1 MGNDTYLEIQG
12 LIRGKSR
19 TIKDPAGRTVK
30 VLEDIHSEE
39 IADTCQ
45 CSVLEVYMEAMRRGI
60 LPYRYL
66 RNRDSISIEEQLKL
80 AESQVAVIGA
90 GGLGGEVILLL
101 ARIGIGR
108 LIVVDSDAFDETNLN
123 RQALSSRLSLGR
135 SKAEEAAVMVHSIN
149 SGVGVTP
156 YQVRIDST
164 NARKMLAGSD
174 VVVDALD
181 NVPDRLMLESEAKRL
196 GIPLVH
202 GALAGFGGQLMTIFP
217 DDIGLK
223 LLYREGMKRVDP
235 KSPEA
240 ILGVPTVT
248 PALIGSLEVMEVL
261 KIILKRGTVFRNTM
275 VYVDL
280 DIGELNRFTF
290 ESGDSVH
297 EIPEHE

>member
-1 MGNDTYLEIQG
+1 MITDTHPEIQG
-12 LIRGKSR
+12 LIRGKSKKK
-19 TIKDPAGRTVK
+19 KDPAGRTVK
-30 VLEDIHSEE
+30 VVEDIHSEE
-39 IADTCQ
+39 IAVTLH
-45 CSVLEVYMEAMRRGI
+45 CSVHEVYIEALRLGI

-66 RNRDSISIEEQLKL
+66 RNRDSISIGEQLKL
-80 AESQVAVIGA
+80 AESQVSVIGA

-101 ARIGIGR
+101 ARVGIGS

-123 RQALSSRLSLGR
+123 RQALSSTLSLGR

-149 SGVGVTP
+149 LGIEVTP
-156 YQVRIDST
+156 HQVRIDST
-164 NARKMLAGSD
+164 NAEKMLAGSD

-181 NVPDRLMLESEAKRL
+181 NVPDRLMLEREAKRL

-223 LLYREGMKRVDP
+223 LLYREVMKRVDP
-235 KSPEA
+235 ESPEA

-280 DIGELNRFTF
+280 ESGEVNRFTF
-290 ESGDSVH
+290 ENND
-297 EIPEHE
+297 PANRRKL

>member
-1 MGNDTYLEIQG
+1 MGNGTRLEIKGQ
-12 LIRGKSR
+12 IRGKSR
-19 TIKDPAGRTVK
+19 NIKDPAGRTVK

-39 IADTCQ
+39 IAETWQ
-45 CSVLEVYMEAMRRGI
+45 CSVHEVYIEAMRLGI
-60 LPYRYL
+60 LPYRYI
-66 RNRDSISIEEQLKL
+66 RNRDSISIGEQFKL
-80 AESQVAVIGA
+80 AESQVSVIGA
-90 GGLGGEVILLL
+90 GGLGGEVTLLL
-101 ARIGIGR
+101 ARVGIGR

-123 RQALSSRLSLGR
+123 RQAMSFTRSLGR

-149 SGVGVTP
+149 PGIEVVP
-156 YQVRIDST
+156 HQVRIDST
-164 NARKMLAGSD
+164 NAVKMLAGSD

-217 DDIGLK
+217 DDRGLK
-223 LLYREGMKRVDP
+223 LLYRERMKRVDP
-235 KSPEA
+235 ESPEA
-240 ILGVPTVT
+240 ILGVPAVT

-275 VYVDL
+275 VYIDL

-290 ESGDSVH
+290 EDSDFVNRRKR
-297 EIPEHE
+297 

>member
-1 MGNDTYLEIQG
+1 MITDTHPEIQG
-12 LIRGKSR
+12 LIRGKSKKK
-19 TIKDPAGRTVK
+19 KDPAGRTVK
-30 VLEDIHSEE
+30 VVEDIHSEE
-39 IADTCQ
+39 IAVTLH
-45 CSVLEVYMEAMRRGI
+45 CSVHEVYIEALRLGI

-66 RNRDSISIEEQLKL
+66 RNRDSISIGEQLKL
-80 AESQVAVIGA
+80 AESQVSVIGA

-101 ARIGIGR
+101 ARVGIGS

-123 RQALSSRLSLGR
+123 RQALSSTLSLGR

-149 SGVGVTP
+149 PGIEVTP
-156 YQVRIDST
+156 HQVRIDST
-164 NARKMLAGSD
+164 NAEKMLAGSD

-181 NVPDRLMLESEAKRL
+181 NVPDRLMLEREAKRL

-223 LLYREGMKRVDP
+223 LLYREVMKRVDP
-235 KSPEA
+235 ESPEA

-280 DIGELNRFTF
+280 ESGEVNRFTF
-290 ESGDSVH
+290 ENND
-297 EIPEHE
+297 PANRRKL